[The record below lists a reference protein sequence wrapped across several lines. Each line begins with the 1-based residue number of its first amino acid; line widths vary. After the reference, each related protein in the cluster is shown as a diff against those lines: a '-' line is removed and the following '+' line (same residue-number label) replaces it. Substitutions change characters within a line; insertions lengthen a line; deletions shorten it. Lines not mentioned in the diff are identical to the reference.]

1 MRATAICSVFLVLL
15 VSALADDGV
24 TIPKSRLEEVE
35 RKEAEL
41 EKLKGDL
48 NKTKGENLQLKQQH
62 ETDTARLAQT
72 PTNAPPPYISPP
84 LASLPRFSEDQT
96 IPAMDLANYYRA
108 EAVAADQR
116 FGNRTLKVQGE
127 I

>member
-24 TIPKSRLEEVE
+24 TIPKSRLEQLE

-48 NKTKGENLQLKQQH
+48 NKTRGENVQLKQQH
-62 ETDTARLAQT
+62 EADTARLAQP
-72 PTNAPPPYISPP
+72 PTNAPPSYVSPP
-84 LASLPRFSEDQT
+84 LASLPPVSEDLA

-108 EAVAADQR
+108 DA
-116 FGNRTLKVQGE
+116 
-127 I
+127 